1 MLHIRQARKDEYLS
15 VRAFYYALIDMM
27 QSAEYKPGWEKGVY
41 PSDEYLMESILNQ
54 TLYIG
59 QLDGEIIAAMIVNH
73 DCNEGYAAVPWGVD
87 AAEEEVT
94 VIHALGVLP
103 SSSRKGFAKTMVKEA
118 ISLARVTGQKALR
131 LDVLSGNLPAEKLYA
146 GMGFQYRDTA
156 TMYYEDTGWTNFLLY
171 EYPL

>member
-1 MLHIRQARKDEYLS
+1 MLHIRQAQEEEYQS

-27 QSAEYKPGWEKGVY
+27 QSTEYKPGWEKGVY
-41 PSDEYLMESILNQ
+41 PSDEYLLESILNQ

-59 QLDGEIIAAMIVNH
+59 QVDGEIVAAMIVNH
-73 DCNEGYAAVPWGVD
+73 DCNEGYTNISWGVD
-87 AAEEEVT
+87 ASKEEIT

-103 SSSRKGFAKTMVKEA
+103 SCGGKGFAKIMVEKA
-118 ISLARVTGQKALR
+118 ISLAKTTGQKALR
-131 LDVLSGNLPAEKLYA
+131 LDVLSGNLPAEKLYT
-146 GMGFQYRDTA
+146 GMGFQYRNTT